1 MGEPA
6 IGPSDGGG
14 SMAALTGQ
22 AAPTIHR
29 AALGTRGRVIR
40 SDQISETEAVAERTA
55 GRDVVVCGPDVRDN
69 RRLAKKIEDQV
80 GPNRRQDPHDKE
92 GPYALP
98 HFQPD
103 PRPPEGHTFY
113 ETPRRKAAKNP

>member
-1 MGEPA
+1 MT
-6 IGPSDGGG
+6 
-14 SMAALTGQ
+14 ALTGQ

-29 AALGTRGRVIR
+29 ALLGTQGRVVR
-40 SDQISETEAVAERTA
+40 GEQITEVEAVAERTA

-69 RRLAKKIEDQV
+69 RRLAKKIEEQV
-80 GPNRRQDPHDKE
+80 GPSRREDPHTRL

-113 ETPRRKAAKNP
+113 ETPRLRATKNP